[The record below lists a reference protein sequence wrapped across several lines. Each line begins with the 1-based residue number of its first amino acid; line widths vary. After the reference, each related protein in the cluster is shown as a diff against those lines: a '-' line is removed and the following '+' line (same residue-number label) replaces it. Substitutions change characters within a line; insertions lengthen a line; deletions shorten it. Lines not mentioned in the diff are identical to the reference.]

1 MYTANHI
8 GSACIVVNGVA
19 CWGGNPIRFSA
30 YHDPTTLTW
39 TVRCDETV
47 TVNAQI
53 SSDAN
58 GNLPIYTLLP
68 TNDVEIISLRGT
80 DVNSNYNYIPSRD
93 SSGYWWC
100 QIFTWTGTKVSGSIQ
115 ANIELRYRRL

>member
-58 GNLPIYTLLP
+58 GNLKKVALYTKSNLP
-68 TNDVEIISLRGT
+68 TLYRVGRKHN
-80 DVNSNYNYIPSRD
+80 N
-93 SSGYWWC
+93 
-100 QIFTWTGTKVSGSIQ
+100 KSI
-115 ANIELRYRRL
+115 NC